1 MLGLLQAIA
10 SSPEV
15 VSAPEQASVL
25 RLLPI
30 ALIGG
35 ILEVL
40 SLSGFLNNSQNSIF
54 FGLREIYV
62 SIVVG
67 DVDDDIDRIG
77 HVSPLSG
84 NRWLMS
90 ALPAVADYG
99 GLPADP
105 R

>member
-15 VSAPEQASVL
+15 VSAPEQASVR

-35 ILEVL
+35 ILEGS
-40 SLSGFLNNSQNSIF
+40 SLSSFLNNPQNSIF

-62 SIVVG
+62 SIVVR
-67 DVDDDIDRIG
+67 DVDDDIERVGHGRLCPAIAGWSSHGSASTDRPQIG
-77 HVSPLSG
+77 SF
-84 NRWLMS
+84 
-90 ALPAVADYG
+90 
-99 GLPADP
+99 
-105 R
+105 